1 MLLFRVIKERETAHE
16 VRRTS
21 VLRGPKP
28 TSCYGNKASRC
39 CACTSIDSPTANQ
52 LIKPVRFYR
61 GGLRPRTWYEF

>member
-28 TSCYGNKASRC
+28 TSC
-39 CACTSIDSPTANQ
+39 
-52 LIKPVRFYR
+52 
-61 GGLRPRTWYEF
+61 GLRPRTWYEF